1 MVIALSYLKLSLH
14 NTKPI
19 IGLQWIWGVS
29 EGRWTTLQKLAPS
42 VTDLMELLWGIVL
55 IILYGLC
62 HLLHE
67 LRLHHE
73 KLLN

>member
-1 MVIALSYLKLSLH
+1 MTLKKL
-14 NTKPI
+14 
-19 IGLQWIWGVS
+19 
-29 EGRWTTLQKLAPS
+29 TLP

-67 LRLHHE
+67 LCLHHA